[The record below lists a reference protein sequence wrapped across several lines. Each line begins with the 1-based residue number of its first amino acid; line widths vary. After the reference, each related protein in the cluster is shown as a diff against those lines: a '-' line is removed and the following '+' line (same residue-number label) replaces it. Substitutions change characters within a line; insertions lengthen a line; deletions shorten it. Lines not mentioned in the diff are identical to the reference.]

1 MSHRSAIHIF
11 FPRCR
16 LLYGKQVSFL
26 RMVLT
31 TRSCHETRVLL
42 VAVVVDAK
50 PMTWTD
56 KNMQLMWFVCLFH
69 ETARGCVDL
78 VILSDLL
85 MISLKSYKVLYFNLS
100 SIFDHPDLLFQGIHW
115 FPKTHPN
122 TSAVAPLRLF
132 VSLRCCGHSQRASAW
147 WSDHWGNA
155 CIASWV
161 AAFNKLWQQKHTL
174 CALLPCKWNQS
185 SDTEICRLQSFRWW
199 IIQFSVITTQVLC
212 DQRFQI

>member
-1 MSHRSAIHIF
+1 MPVGSSLCYCYWRDANGLARIEVYPVTPVGNVTPVCHSHL

-69 ETARGCVDL
+69 ETACGCVDL

-100 SIFDHPDLLFQGIHW
+100 SIFDHPDYIS
-115 FPKTHPN
+115 TDPN
-122 TSAVAPLRLF
+122 TSDAVAPLRLF

-155 CIASWV
+155 CIASMG
-161 AAFNKLWQQKHTL
+161 
-174 CALLPCKWNQS
+174 C
-185 SDTEICRLQSFRWW
+185 
-199 IIQFSVITTQVLC
+199 SVQ
-212 DQRFQI
+212 